1 MSLENKLQIQ
11 VMTNLVQVSPS
22 KQRSKADVPFSS
34 GKVKASR
41 QMPVKGMF
49 DSISQRRSMRDQDY
63 SRLSINAKKYSA
75 RMQSARQ
82 ASASF
87 MEIKKNRQREH
98 QHEDIHRNKSMDKPI
113 GHTHVEIPA
122 FEVNSKPLK
131 KKAPKLALEESDER
145 LIIKIERDL
154 EFNRQNHCDS
164 PAENSLNLN
173 RDNASHNIANHFRK
187 EESDISIKRKVDF
200 EKDPASVIF
209 NESMIY

>member
-22 KQRSKADVPFSS
+22 KQRGKPDVPFSS

-41 QMPVKGMF
+41 KMPVKDMF
-49 DSISQRRSMRDQDY
+49 DSISQRRSMRDKDY

-75 RMQSARQ
+75 RMESARQ

-87 MEIKKNRQREH
+87 MEMKKNRQREH
-98 QHEDIHRNKSMDKPI
+98 LHEYIHRNQSKDKPV
-113 GHTHVEIPA
+113 GHRHVEIPA

-131 KKAPKLALEESDER
+131 KNAPKLALEESDER
-145 LIIKIERDL
+145 LVVKIERDL
-154 EFNRQNHCDS
+154 EFNRENHSDS
-164 PAENSLNLN
+164 SAENSLNLN
-173 RDNASHNIANHFRK
+173 RDKASHNIANHFRK
-187 EESDISIKRKVDF
+187 EESAISIKRKVDF

>member
-1 MSLENKLQIQ
+1 MQ

-22 KQRSKADVPFSS
+22 KQRGKPDVPFSS

-41 QMPVKGMF
+41 QMPVKDMF
-49 DSISQRRSMRDQDY
+49 DSISQRRSMRDKDY

-75 RMQSARQ
+75 RMESARQ

-87 MEIKKNRQREH
+87 MEMKKNRQREH
-98 QHEDIHRNKSMDKPI
+98 LHEYIHRNQSMEKPI

-122 FEVNSKPLK
+122 FEINSKPLK

-145 LIIKIERDL
+145 LVIKIERDIQ
-154 EFNRQNHCDS
+154 FNRENHSDS
-164 PAENSLNLN
+164 PENSINLN
-173 RDNASHNIANHFRK
+173 RDKVSHNIANHFRK
-187 EESDISIKRKVDF
+187 EESAISIKRKVDF

-209 NESMIY
+209 NESMI